1 LELLTRRHLR
11 GHNED
16 EGGEVKDIVEAI
28 VFGIVAVLICPLGWI
43 GLLCLA
49 MVIEAIKG

>member
-1 LELLTRRHLR
+1 MR

-16 EGGEVKDIVEAI
+16 EGGEVKEIVEA
-28 VFGIVAVLICPLGWI
+28 VVCGIVVVLVCPLGWI

-49 MVIEAIKG
+49 MLIKAIRD